1 MIKVNKELCIGCGT
15 CAALCPKTFRL
26 GSEGKSEV
34 VSPSSAEASAG
45 KQDDTICA
53 KKAAESCPTQ
63 AISVS

>member
-15 CAALCPKTFRL
+15 CAALCPKIFRL

-34 VSPSSAEASAG
+34 VS
-45 KQDDTICA
+45 QDDAICA